1 MARSH
6 DQIATVSQSLAAISF
21 LVPGYDE
28 GLVFFRDGLGFDVVE
43 DTDLG
48 HGKRWVV
55 VAPVGR
61 RGAALILAVPSDRR
75 QRERIG
81 DQTGGRVGYFLHT
94 TDFETDFR
102 ALRARGVKFV
112 EKPRRERYGRVA
124 VFVDPW
130 GGKWDL
136 IQPAD
141 DDGDAA

>member
-1 MARSH
+1 M
-6 DQIATVSQSLAAISF
+6 SQSLAAISF

-48 HGKRWVV
+48 QGKRWVV
-55 VAPVGR
+55 VAPASR
-61 RGAALILAVPSDRR
+61 RGAAIILAVPGNRR

-94 TDFETDFR
+94 TDFDTDFR

-112 EKPRRERYGRVA
+112 EEPRRERYGRVA

-136 IQPAD
+136 IQLIER
-141 DDGDAA
+141 GWRLRMSSVR